1 MNAKSMIAIIVG
13 VIVATILTVSV
24 LTPIL
29 ATSNDYIDNIHYNGG
44 NEYCVRM
51 SHGAPEADLYF
62 TKPANEMYVECRS
75 GSLSA
80 EPYYVAPL
88 NDIHQMGWI
97 FLSSSF
103 SLGITGMGDKPLDTT
118 SKYNGQ
124 GAGGY
129 NTVADTKNVHI
140 NSTTGKVTIWTTDPD
155 STWSAYDNVDLD
167 TCYWADPNGEYINVQ
182 VGRYPVWIEDPTEIA
197 GSSMTQGNYIFYT
210 DTENVTVTSTYPA
223 TVSTETTEYYGLY
236 SLTRVPME
244 ITGADSSVNN
254 VTSAHVVV
262 EYKVQGDPVISNSG
276 SLLSMLSVIPVMII
290 AGIVVAVAGA
300 FIIGKND
307 Y

>member
-1 MNAKSMIAIIVG
+1 MEKTNLLTLLI
-13 VIVATILTVSV
+13 TLTVGI
-24 LTPIL
+24 IL
-29 ATSNDYIDNIHYNGG
+29 AGSLLVPIIDSTHDELENIRYNGG

-51 SHGAPEADLYF
+51 SQGAPTEDLYF
-62 TKPANEMYVECRS
+62 TKPANAMYVECRS

-97 FLSSSF
+97 FLSTSF

-129 NTVADTKNVHI
+129 NTLADTKNVHI
-140 NSTTGKVTIWTTDPD
+140 NSTTGKVTIWTTDPN

-167 TCYWADPNGEYINVQ
+167 TCYWADPNGDYINVQ

-210 DTENVTVTSTYPA
+210 DTENITVTGSYPA
-223 TVSTETTEYYGLY
+223 TVTTETAEKNGLY
-236 SLTRVPME
+236 SLSKVPMA
-244 ITGADSSVNN
+244 ITGTDSNEYN

-262 EYKVQGDPVISNSG
+262 KYQVQGDPVPG
-276 SLLSMLSVIPVMII
+276 GLASLGLLNALPILVIV
-290 AGIVVAVAGA
+290 GLVLVAVGA
-300 FIIGKND
+300 IFVRTRD
-307 Y
+307 